1 MRTFIMVVFLAL
13 GIVGQAYANELVFE
27 ASAEMPMDE
36 AYNRVYKALEEQRL
50 WVVFEANIGKNLS
63 GFAERWG
70 EDYNRQGLESIRSMV
85 FCNGWYANQVS
96 NKDPSMLALCPQRIT
111 LIHKAGKTTVL
122 FVRPSLVAAGSPAQ
136 AVLKDLENEVTGA
149 ITKGLNR

>member
-1 MRTFIMVVFLAL
+1 MRTLIMVVFLSL
-13 GIVGQAYANELVFE
+13 GIVGQAYANEAVFE
-27 ASAEMPMDE
+27 ASAEMSMDE
-36 AYNRVYKALEEQRL
+36 AYGKVYKALEEQRL
-50 WVVFEANIGKNLS
+50 WVVFEANIGKNLA
-63 GFAERWG
+63 GFADRWG

-111 LIHKAGKTTVL
+111 LIHKGGKTTVL

-136 AVLKDLENEVTGA
+136 AVLKELEDEVTGA
-149 ITKGLNR
+149 ISKALKQ

>member
-1 MRTFIMVVFLAL
+1 MRKFIMVVFLAL
-13 GIVGQAYANELVFE
+13 GLVGQAYSSEAVFE
-27 ASAEMPMDE
+27 ASAEMPMNE
-36 AYNRVYKALEEQRL
+36 AYNKVYKALEEQHL
-50 WVVFEANIGKNLS
+50 WIVFEANIGKNLS

-70 EDYNRQGLESIRSMV
+70 EDYNRQGLDSIRSMV

-96 NKDPSMLALCPQRIT
+96 NKDPSMLALCPQRLT

-136 AVLKDLENEVTGA
+136 GVLKDLENEVTEA
-149 ITKGLNR
+149 ISKALNQ

>member
-1 MRTFIMVVFLAL
+1 MRTLIMVVFLAL
-13 GIVGQAYANELVFE
+13 GIVGQAYANEAVFE
-27 ASAEMPMDE
+27 ASAEMSMDE
-36 AYNRVYKALEEQRL
+36 AYGKVYKALEEERL
-50 WVVFEANIGKNLS
+50 WVVFEANIGKNLA
-63 GFAERWG
+63 GFADRWG

-111 LIHKAGKTTVL
+111 LIHKGGKTTVL

-136 AVLKDLENEVTGA
+136 AVLKELEDEVTGA
-149 ITKGLNR
+149 ISKALKQ

>member
-1 MRTFIMVVFLAL
+1 MRTLIMVVFLSL
-13 GIVGQAYANELVFE
+13 GIVGQAYANEAVFE
-27 ASAEMPMDE
+27 ASAEMSMDE
-36 AYNRVYKALEEQRL
+36 AYGKVYKALEEERL
-50 WVVFEANIGKNLS
+50 WVVFEANIGKNLA
-63 GFAERWG
+63 GFADRWG

-111 LIHKAGKTTVL
+111 LIHKGGKTTVL

-136 AVLKDLENEVTGA
+136 AVLKELEDEVTGA
-149 ITKGLNR
+149 ISKALKQ